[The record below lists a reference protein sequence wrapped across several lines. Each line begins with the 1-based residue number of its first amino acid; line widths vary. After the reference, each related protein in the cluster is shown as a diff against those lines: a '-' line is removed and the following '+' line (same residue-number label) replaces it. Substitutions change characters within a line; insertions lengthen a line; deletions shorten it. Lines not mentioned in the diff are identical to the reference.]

1 LQPINSFLSTM
12 GKFDAYNIQLKT
24 LPIGESVVEY
34 HLDNA
39 FFALLEEVDIQRGDV
54 DVKVSIHREAKQSE
68 LNFELLGKV
77 VVSCDRCLEDMDQPI
92 KTTGHMIVRFGKEF
106 KDDGDDI
113 VIIPEE
119 QGIIN
124 VSWFLYEFIE
134 LAIPIKHVH
143 PFGQC
148 NQGMSSK
155 LSEHIAVD
163 ADDEDFMSVSDDE
176 DTSSKGTDPRWDAL
190 KGLRGEE

>member
-1 LQPINSFLSTM
+1 M

-24 LPIGESVVEY
+24 LPMGDSVVEY
-34 HLDNA
+34 HLDNNY
-39 FFALLEEVDIQRGDV
+39 FALLDEVEVQRGDLQA
-54 DVKVSIHREAKQSE
+54 KVNIHKDTKQYE
-68 LNFELLGKV
+68 LDFEIEGKIV
-77 VVSCDRCLEDMDQPI
+77 VPCDRCLEDMNLPI
-92 KTTGHMIVRFGKEF
+92 KADGHLIVRLGKEF

-113 VIIPEE
+113 VVVPEE
-119 QGIIN
+119 QGVIN

-155 LSEHIAVD
+155 LQEHIAVD
-163 ADDEDFMSVSDDE
+163 ADDDNFMTMVDDE
-176 DTSSKGTDPRWDAL
+176 ESSAPMGNDPRWDAL
-190 KGLRGEE
+190 KQFKTDED